1 MADNRGFR
9 IDMEQA
15 RDKHREAYREEAIEL
30 LNELEE
36 SLLELEGN
44 RSDMEII
51 GRVFRALHTIKGSGS
66 MFGFDEIASFTHDVE
81 NIYELIR
88 EGRIKVT
95 KPLIDLTL
103 EARDHMR
110 LLLDAGSGGE
120 PADEAEGDRILAAL
134 REAVP
139 EAGLAGKDLDT
150 GAKGEVY
157 QLSGGEMTYRV
168 SFRPHRNILLKGI
181 NPLFILDDL
190 RAMGR
195 NHVIPYFSGI
205 PEIEGI
211 EPESCYVHWDVLLT
225 TDRSLN
231 DIRDVFM
238 FVEDEADISIELI
251 DEGGLISEEEDYKKL
266 GEILI
271 ERGSLSPQAIEAA
284 LGERK
289 LLGEMLVDS
298 GLADPAAVK
307 VALAEQQFVK
317 DIRKQ
322 RKAID
327 QASTVR
333 VPAEK
338 LDRLVDLVGE
348 MVTMQARL
356 TQISFGRKDPLLTS
370 ISEEV
375 ERLTAEL
382 HDSAMNI
389 RMVPI
394 GSTFSKFRRLV
405 RDLSGDLGRDI
416 NLVME
421 GAETELDK
429 TVIDRLND
437 PIVHIIRNSID
448 HGIEKPGDR
457 EAAGKH
463 RQGTIKIAALHSGS
477 DVLIRIQDDGAGIDT
492 KAVLRKAVDQGLIGA
507 DHETTDSELF
517 NILFQPGFS
526 TARQISSVSGRGV
539 GMDVVKKS
547 VEGLRGTV
555 ECTSRRGLGTTI
567 TLRIPLT
574 LAIIEGLLVKVADSF
589 FVMPLAA
596 VEECVELTTA
606 DAHEEHGRTL
616 VNVREELVPY
626 IRLRKRFA
634 INGRRPAI
642 EQVVIIRHE
651 DKRIGFSVDEVV
663 GEHQTVLKSLS
674 KVYKNIRAISGATIL
689 GDGTVAL
696 ILDLPKLIE
705 DAEYEEART
714 TGRDTVHASMPQESQ

>member
-1 MADNRGFR
+1 MGKP
-9 IDMEQA
+9 Q
-15 RDKHREAYREEAIEL
+15 DKHREAYREEALEL

-36 SLLELEGN
+36 SLLELEDN

-51 GRVFRALHTIKGSGS
+51 GRVFRALHTIKGSGA
-66 MFGFDEIASFTHDVE
+66 MFGFDGIASFTHDIE
-81 NIYELIR
+81 NIYEILR
-88 EGRIKVT
+88 GGKAEVT

-103 EARDHMR
+103 EARDHIR

-120 PADEAEGDRILAAL
+120 PADEDEGNRILAAL
-134 REAVP
+134 KETVP
-139 EAGLAGKDLDT
+139 EEALAGAEHAPEEGQEETPDSY
-150 GAKGEVY
+150 AI
-157 QLSGGEMTYRV
+157 SGREKTYRV
-168 SFRPHRNILLKGI
+168 SFKPRKDILLKGI
-181 NPLFILDDL
+181 NPLFILDDIKAL
-190 RAMGR
+190 GR
-195 NHVIPYFSGI
+195 SFVLAHLSGI
-205 PEIEGI
+205 PLIDKI
-211 EPESCYVHWDVLLT
+211 SPEDCYVRWDVLLT
-225 TDRSLN
+225 TRRPLGE
-231 DIRDVFM
+231 IRDVFM
-238 FVEDEADISIELI
+238 FVEDEAEISIDII
-251 DEGGLISEEEDYKKL
+251 DEGGLISDEADYKRL
-266 GEILI
+266 GEILV
-271 ERGSLSPQAIEAA
+271 ERGTIGPEEIESV
-284 LGERK
+284 LGGRK
-289 LLGEMLVDS
+289 LIGEMLVDS
-298 GLADPAAVK
+298 GLAPPTEVK
-307 VALAEQQFVK
+307 AALAEQQFVK
-317 DIRKQ
+317 DVQKK
-322 RKAID
+322 RKALD

-356 TQISFGRKDPLLTS
+356 TQVAFGRKDPLLTG

-405 RDLSGDLGRDI
+405 RDLSQDLGRDI
-416 NLVME
+416 NLLME

-429 TVIDRLND
+429 TVMDQLND

-448 HGIEKPGDR
+448 HGIEKPADR

-463 RQGTIKIAALHSGS
+463 LQGTIKIAALHSGS
-477 DVLIRIQDDGAGIDT
+477 DVLIKIQDDGAGIDT
-492 KAVLRKAVDQGLIGA
+492 KAVFRKAVDMGIVSAEQEL
-507 DHETTDSELF
+507 TDQEIF
-517 NILFQPGFS
+517 GILFQPGFS
-526 TARQISSVSGRGV
+526 TARKVSSVSGRGV

-555 ECTSRRGLGTTI
+555 ECGSRKGLGTTI

-589 FVMPLAA
+589 FVMPLAS
-596 VEECVELTTA
+596 VEECVELSTA
-606 DAHEEHGRTL
+606 EAHEEHGRSL
-616 VNVREELVPY
+616 VDVRGELVPY

-634 INGRRPAI
+634 IGGDRPQL
-642 EQVVIIRHE
+642 EQVVIIRHD

-674 KVYKNIRAISGATIL
+674 RVYKNIRAISGATIL

-705 DAEYEEART
+705 DAEQEEALT
-714 TGRDTVHASMPQESQ
+714 TGRDTGQQPSAVD